1 MEGIEDM
8 KKVFILESKGEILGM
23 LTHTEKTYIEFQ
35 SEVEE
40 VMKEGNTDFHTVKGI
55 LHGEEWIMCYL
66 GMGFFLHMKLNHSFY
81 REVGKELFVMEQKT
95 KRLWE
100 I

>member
-1 MEGIEDM
+1 MTADIKLRNKIKDLEGIEDM

-55 LHGEEWIMCYL
+55 LTSLYGYELMEIVA
-66 GMGFFLHMKLNHSFY
+66 SA
-81 REVGKELFVMEQKT
+81 EVT
-95 KRLWE
+95 KRKGGF
-100 I
+100 

>member
-1 MEGIEDM
+1 M

-40 VMKEGNTDFHTVKGI
+40 IMKEGIADFHTVKGI
-55 LHGEEWIMCYL
+55 LTSLYGYELMEIVA
-66 GMGFFLHMKLNHSFY
+66 SA
-81 REVGKELFVMEQKT
+81 EVT
-95 KRLWE
+95 KRKGGF
-100 I
+100 

>member
-1 MEGIEDM
+1 MTAYLKLRNKIKDLEGIEDM

-55 LHGEEWIMCYL
+55 LTSLYGYELMEIVA
-66 GMGFFLHMKLNHSFY
+66 SA
-81 REVGKELFVMEQKT
+81 EVT
-95 KRLWE
+95 KRKGGF
-100 I
+100 